1 MNSESCSKVLRRNT
15 GAVSRMK
22 SFQNWPGSS
31 GCSGAGASLIRRSS
45 KPFSSS
51 VPANDSSTMN
61 TTRCPSRRSTS
72 PIPTQLFVGPNAP
85 SGKKTIVL
93 ISGHGGYSPLPGI
106 PGGDGPQH
114 GLPSRPVAAE
124 LDPTEERAKFEV
136 PDGIAY
142 FNVANLAPQL
152 RSVRAAGEAA
162 LERRAAP
169 WTIGSADWF
178 TEVERLRDLFARLIG
193 ADAEGVALVPAT
205 SYGMAVAA
213 ANLDAGP
220 GERVLVLAE
229 EYPSGIYTWRAF
241 ARRTGAEI
249 HTVRP
254 ENGEQ
259 WTEAI
264 LGALDARA
272 NRLGAEPS
280 LDERRARRSRSGVRA
295 SSRARS
301 VAGARRLAVR
311 RRDAARCR
319 EASPGLPRLGRLQ
332 VVARAFSLAYLYVDE
347 RHREGEPIEHNWIV
361 GAGAEDFARLVDY
374 TDELQPGARRF
385 DVGARTNFTLAPMA
399 IAALEQVLEWTVPG
413 IAGALAATTA
423 AIERGARARSLD
435 AIPASDR
442 GPHIVGIRL
451 PDPRPGDLVGRLA
464 ERDVYA
470 GVRSSW
476 LRVAPHLHTTEADVD
491 RLFAALDAALA

>member
-1 MNSESCSKVLRRNT
+1 
-15 GAVSRMK
+15 
-22 SFQNWPGSS
+22 
-31 GCSGAGASLIRRSS
+31 
-45 KPFSSS
+45 
-51 VPANDSSTMN
+51 
-61 TTRCPSRRSTS
+61 
-72 PIPTQLFVGPNAP
+72 LFVGPNAP

-106 PGGDGPQH
+106 RGVDGTQH
-114 GLPSRPVAAE
+114 GLPSRSVAAE
-124 LDPTEERAKFEV
+124 LDPTEEHAKFEV

-178 TEVERLRDLFARLIG
+178 TEVERLRELFARLIG

-220 GERVLVLAE
+220 GEQVLVLAE

-249 HTVRP
+249 RTVRP
-254 ENGEQ
+254 ENGES

-264 LGALDARA
+264 LGALGARTRIVSVP
-272 NRLGAEPS
+272 NVHWTNGALVDIEAVCERAHELEAS
-280 LDERRARRSRSGVRA
+280 LVLDVSQS
-295 SSRARS
+295 
-301 VAGARRLAVR
+301 AGAMPLDVGTLRPDFLV
-311 RRDAARCR
+311 
-319 EASPGLPRLGRLQ
+319 SVGYKWLLGP
-332 VVARAFSLAYLYVDE
+332 FSLAYLYVDE

-361 GAGAEDFARLVDY
+361 RAGAEDFARLVDY
-374 TDELQPGARRF
+374 TAELQPGARRF

-399 IAALEQVLEWTVPG
+399 IAALEQVLEWTV
-413 IAGALAATTA
+413 AGVAEALAATTA
-423 AIERGARARSLD
+423 AIEIGACERSLD
-435 AIPASDR
+435 AIPASER
-442 GPHIVGIRL
+442 GPHMVGIRL
-451 PDPRPGDLVGRLA
+451 SEPTPAELIGRLA
-464 ERDVYA
+464 ERGVYA

-476 LRVAPHLHTTEADVD
+476 LRVSPHLHTTEADLD
-491 RLFAALDAALA
+491 RLFAALDAALG